1 MESNITNTNT
11 KRLENNIEQLTDE
24 HQFVLLNVLE
34 ALTFA
39 QNASEIPVEETE
51 EAYSFPNY

>member
-1 MESNITNTNT
+1 MESNVTNTNT

-51 EAYSFPNY
+51 EAYYFPNY